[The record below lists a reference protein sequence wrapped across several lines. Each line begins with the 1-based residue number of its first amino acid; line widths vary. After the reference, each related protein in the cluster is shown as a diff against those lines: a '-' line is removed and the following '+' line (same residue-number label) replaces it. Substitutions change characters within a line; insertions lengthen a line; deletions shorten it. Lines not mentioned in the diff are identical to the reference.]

1 MYKNMITIREIKSL
15 EDLKSFYAE
24 SPDSLHLVKIGAKW
38 CGPCRI
44 LSDILHNMDPNKVG
58 NTLIADVDIDEYDN
72 EDIVIEYNI
81 RSIPLTLYVKNGI
94 VMNKFLGSASADEM
108 YKRIEEYK

>member
-1 MYKNMITIREIKSL
+1 MVAIREIKNL

-38 CGPCRI
+38 CGPCRT
-44 LSDILHNMDPNKVG
+44 LSDILHNLDPNKIG
-58 NTLIADVDIDEYDN
+58 NTLIADVDIDEEDN
-72 EDIVIEYNI
+72 EDIAIEYNI
-81 RSIPLTLYVKNGI
+81 RNIPVTLYVKNGE
-94 VMNKFLGSASADEM
+94 VLNKYSGASPANDI